1 MQPEISINE
10 PAARIAIPGGR
21 CLAERR

>member
-1 MQPEISINE
+1 MRTKISINE
-10 PAARIAIPGGR
+10 PAAPIAIPGGR